1 MLINMCLLTGHVP
14 DGFGRGK
21 ITSIFKDK
29 LGNIDIVANY
39 RPITIVCIISKVLN
53 RVFQN
58 M

>member
-53 RVFQN
+53 RVF
-58 M
+58 